1 MLPTLCG
8 IIAAPPPYSSVLVD
22 GAVELITV
30 ALAPSPPEA
39 AQQIHAAATPAML
52 QVGRQ
57 PWQEGPG
64 RPSFQQRIEAPRHA
78 LCSELGLGLP
88 KGVHA
93 ACPGSTV
100 HRRLPFMPPGQ
111 RATVLSAAHCCR
123 CTRREHRRWPAF
135 TPALVAPAHRPCSSC
150 RSPCSW
156 CCVMTTARCCAA
168 PQRTCAP
175 CCRCSAGAWGSGC
188 PSPVLRPAPFERMN
202 RPGGGQSGGA
212 AVHVGRPDQPG
223 WVDCSRRPSRTPP
236 VVLHS
241 PHPRSAGPRPS
252 LGPACRAASS
262 CPPCCW
268 RCSGCCSRGWRT
280 GQPPWWDPSSWNC
293 CATPGPKWCEAS
305 GLQRIPGGCNAH
317 SEASAHARGR
327 ARGVASCAGA
337 PAHLARRAQHPD
349 LPGP

>member
-111 RATVLSAAHCCR
+111 RASVLSAAHCCR
-123 CTRREHRRWPAF
+123 CTHREHRRWPAF

-202 RPGGGQSGGA
+202 RPGEGQSGGA
-212 AVHVGRPDQPG
+212 RGACGKARPARLGRLLPPSLKNTACCAPLTPPQVGGSAALTWPGLPSGEFLPALLLAVQRLLQPG
-223 WVDCSRRPSRTPP
+223 LED
-236 VVLHS
+236 
-241 PHPRSAGPRPS
+241 
-252 LGPACRAASS
+252 RAASLVGS
-262 CPPCCW
+262 LILELLRHAGPQMV
-268 RCSGCCSRGWRT
+268 RGIRAAAHT
-280 GQPPWWDPSSWNC
+280 R
-293 CATPGPKWCEAS
+293 
-305 GLQRIPGGCNAH
+305 GLQRTLGGLSARQGPGQR
-317 SEASAHARGR
+317 RGQL
-327 ARGVASCAGA
+327 C
-337 PAHLARRAQHPD
+337 RRACT
-349 LPGP
+349 PGAACSAP